1 MTLEAERTEAPAP
14 AVADISRGG
23 SYVTL
28 PAGHEV
34 SPHPEGS
41 YVTLPAGQEVSPQLR
56 GSYVSLPGALPGNG
70 SRAQG
75 TYVTL
80 PAAGEGD

>member
-14 AVADISRGG
+14 AAANISQGG

-28 PAGHEV
+28 PAGSEV
-34 SPHPEGS
+34 PPHPEGS
-41 YVTLPAGQEVSPQLR
+41 YVTLPAGQEASPQLR
-56 GSYVSLPGALPGNG
+56 GGYVSLPGALPGNG